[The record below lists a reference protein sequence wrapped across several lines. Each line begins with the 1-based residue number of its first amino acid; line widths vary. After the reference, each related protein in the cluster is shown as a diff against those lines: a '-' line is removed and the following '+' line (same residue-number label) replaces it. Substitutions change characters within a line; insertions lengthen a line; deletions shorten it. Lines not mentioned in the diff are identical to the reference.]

1 MDDVTA
7 QKMLEPHGAVSSV
20 QPIDVGDHV
29 SAFSASHTCPT
40 RAAGINGSH
49 TIVHTHTPS
58 HTRNVAGIKQTQK
71 SSRHILYSDTRDDI
85 TAHKM

>member
-20 QPIDVGDHV
+20 QLIDVGDHV

-40 RAAGINGSH
+40 CAAGTNGSH
-49 TIVHTHTPS
+49 GLVLILP
-58 HTRNVAGIKQTQK
+58 
-71 SSRHILYSDTRDDI
+71 HILVMRLG
-85 TAHKM
+85 